1 MMRASEAHILPRFRS
16 CGREVTW
23 LESSNHGAVGLALM
37 LLAAALA
44 AIVLF
49 SLAGCEKLS
58 GEGVVLAKE
67 HIAAAPQNA
76 ATPSAEPTSVSN
88 EQLRP
93 IGQDE
98 ITVDGYVMKPEA
110 RGTSRDPRALQDEQW
125 LVKVRMIDDG
135 RTFNLQT
142 EQAQFDKLKESD
154 RVKVRYRLGKYTKT
168 VWAAEIVGI
177 KK

>member
-1 MMRASEAHILPRFRS
+1 
-16 CGREVTW
+16 
-23 LESSNHGAVGLALM
+23 
-37 LLAAALA
+37 
-44 AIVLF
+44 
-49 SLAGCEKLS
+49 
-58 GEGVVLAKE
+58 
-67 HIAAAPQNA
+67 
-76 ATPSAEPTSVSN
+76 
-88 EQLRP
+88 
-93 IGQDE
+93 
-98 ITVDGYVMKPEA
+98 MKPEA